1 MSLKGERE
9 QEVAS
14 HGRTGSLVAPHEREP
29 LVASYKVGASV
40 TSVAMD
46 LDGDVMTYFAMVS
59 IAVLR
64 NAYQVE
70 HMSLED
76 AVLFVMVN

>member
-14 HGRTGSLVAPHEREP
+14 HGTGSLVAPHERGP
-29 LVASYKVGASV
+29 LAASNIVGASV
-40 TSVAMD
+40 TSVAMV
-46 LDGDVMTYFAMVS
+46 LDRDAMTYFAMVS
-59 IAVLR
+59 IVVLR

-76 AVLFVMVN
+76 VVFFVMVN